1 MSACERP
8 LSWLLLERYQL
19 GEVSAAERARV
30 EDHLGG
36 CAGCR
41 ADLDALVADD
51 RPLPPLPE
59 ATPARTRWS
68 LAVAGLAATAAAVVL
83 AIALWAPWR
92 QGGGAGVPP
101 ARIQVKGGELALTL
115 IREREGVTTENPSRY
130 LDGDRFRIELTCPPG
145 ERAWDVV
152 VFQADQAFFPYA
164 AAGPLACGNR
174 VGLPGAFRLT
184 GSGPVT
190 VCALVG
196 EDLPVRSDLA
206 AMRIEALADRSV
218 CVQLDEFA
226 VQSR

>member
-8 LSWLLLERYQL
+8 VSWLLLERYQL

-30 EDHLGG
+30 AAHVDA
-36 CAGCR
+36 CPACR
-41 ADLDALVADD
+41 ADLDGLASDD

-59 ATPARTRWS
+59 VAPARTRWP
-68 LAVAGLAATAAAVVL
+68 LAWAGLAAAAA
-83 AIALWAPWR
+83 AIILLVALWAPWR
-92 QGGGAGVPP
+92 PVGGAGIPP

-115 IREREGVTTENPSRY
+115 IRERDGATSENPSRY

-145 ERAWDVV
+145 ELHWDVV
-152 VFQADQAFFPYA
+152 VFQADQAHFPYSPR
-164 AAGPLACGNR
+164 GPTACGNR

-196 EDLPVRSDLA
+196 AEPPARSDLV
-206 AMRIEALADRSV
+206 AMRFEALADWSV
-218 CVQLDEFA
+218 CLTLAGQP
-226 VQSR
+226 